1 MLKLV
6 AIKGCSGYSGVE
18 SMKEIRII
26 THNGKFHADDVFAVA
41 TIRLVLGADTHSTI
55 IRTRDQ
61 DLIDSGDYVVDVGLV
76 HDAKKKRFDHHQ
88 EGGAGQRDNGIPF
101 ASFGLIWNEY
111 GNTLCGNPR
120 VTKMIEERLVM
131 PIDAIDNG
139 VNLTKNI
146 FTGIRPYGISDFFY
160 SFLTD
165 REQVEKEYDDIFVA
179 LVRIAEGI
187 IHREILKAKKILSDE
202 QKVSKV
208 YEESDDKRVIIFDS
222 NIAWENIL
230 VGKPEPLVVVYPSI
244 DGKDWRA
251 KTVPVEDD
259 SFERRAL
266 FPIEWAGK
274 VDEDLQNISGV
285 PDAKFCHRGRFLA
298 VANSK
303 QGAIKLAEKII
314 T

>member
-1 MLKLV
+1 
-6 AIKGCSGYSGVE
+6 
-18 SMKEIRII
+18 MKEIRII

-41 TIRLVLGADTHSTI
+41 TVRLALGNDVHPNI

-76 HDAKKKRFDHHQ
+76 YDASRKRFDHHQ
-88 EGGAGQRDNGIPF
+88 EGGAGQRENGIPY
-101 ASFGLIWNEY
+101 ASFGLIWNEF
-111 GNTLCGNPR
+111 GNVLCGNPR
-120 VTKMIEERLVM
+120 VTKMVEERLVM
-131 PIDAIDNG
+131 PVDAIDNG
-139 VNLTKNI
+139 INLAKNI
-146 FTGIRPYGISDFFY
+146 FTGIKPYGISDFFY

-165 REQVEKEYDDIFVA
+165 HEQVEKEYDDIFIA

-187 IHREILKAKKILSDE
+187 VHREILRAKKILGDE

-208 YEESDDKRVIIFDS
+208 YEESSDKRVIIFDT
-222 NIAWENIL
+222 NIVWENVL
-230 VGKPEPLVVVYPSI
+230 VQKPEPLVVVHPSI

-251 KTVPVEDD
+251 KTVPIEID
-259 SFERRAL
+259 SFERRVL
-266 FPIEWAGK
+266 FPADWAGK
-274 VDEDLQNISGV
+274 DGGELQSISGV

-298 VANSK
+298 VAHSK

>member
-1 MLKLV
+1 
-6 AIKGCSGYSGVE
+6 
-18 SMKEIRII
+18 MKEIRII

-41 TIRLVLGADTHSTI
+41 TIRLSLGPDVQSTI

-61 DLIDSGDYVVDVGLV
+61 DLIDSGEYVVDVGLI
-76 HDAKKKRFDHHQ
+76 HDISKKRFDHHQ
-88 EGGAGQRDNGIPF
+88 QGGAGQRDNGIPF

-120 VTKMIEERLVM
+120 VTKIVEERLVM

-139 VNLTKNI
+139 INLTKNI
-146 FTGIRPYGISDFFY
+146 FTGIRPYSISDFFY

-165 REQVEKEYDDIFVA
+165 HEQVEKEYDDIFIA

-187 IHREILKAKKILSDE
+187 IHREILKAKKILGDE
-202 QKVSKV
+202 QKVSEV
-208 YEESDDKRVIIFDS
+208 YEKSHDKRIIIFDS
-222 NIAWENIL
+222 NIAWESIL
-230 VGKPEPLVVVYPSI
+230 VQKPEPLVVVSPSI

-251 KTVPVEDD
+251 KTVPIEND
-259 SFERRAL
+259 SFERRVL
-266 FPIEWAGK
+266 FPVDWAGK
-274 VDEDLQNISGV
+274 VDGELQAISGID
-285 PDAKFCHRGRFLA
+285 DAKFCHRGRFLA
-298 VANSK
+298 VAHSK